1 MKIRQTTDGRFAG
14 LELELGERAPDLAQ
28 LIVIA
33 RAMGDHQHAD
43 ELERRYI
50 ARSLVGSVNTQPRP
64 QGVVFGETAEQYFA
78 RPERREHWSVQIER
92 MQQNMGGGR

>member
-1 MKIRQTTDGRFAG
+1 VKIRQTTEGRFAG
-14 LELELGERAPDLAQ
+14 LELEPGERAPDLPQ

-43 ELERRYI
+43 ELEKRYV
-50 ARSLVGSVNTQPRP
+50 ARSLVGAQPRP

-92 MQQNMGGGR
+92 MMQRNGGR